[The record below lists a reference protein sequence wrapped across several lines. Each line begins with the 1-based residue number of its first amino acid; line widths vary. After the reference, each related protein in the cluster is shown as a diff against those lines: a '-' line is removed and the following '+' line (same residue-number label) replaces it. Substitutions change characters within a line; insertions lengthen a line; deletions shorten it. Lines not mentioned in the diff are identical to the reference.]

1 MVDKKQI
8 KIELEAKVKKYQTGM
23 KQAQKEL
30 DKLKKKTDEAAA
42 SGQRFRITTAGI
54 RRSLGAMRN
63 NLLLVSFAFGTTGA
77 MLGKLIKAYGEQEL
91 AEKKLQAA
99 LGFTSDALLT
109 QASALQKQTSFGDEA
124 IIGVQALIG
133 AFTKDEKQIAQLTET
148 TLDLAAAKGMDL
160 TAAADLVAKS
170 FGSSTNALSRY
181 GIETTGVAG
190 STDRLNQIVNN
201 TAKLFGG
208 QAKAQTDTMT
218 GSLEQ
223 MKNAVGD
230 AQESMGKIMAPTV
243 KKISKHFTDAA
254 NSVSLFFQEL
264 SETSLETTLRQ
275 LKEMG
280 VEGEKLAKLQG
291 MVNLTRDT
299 EILLSIDKE
308 IEKAKSRGLLL
319 TKNQR
324 NEVSSIL
331 KTEDKLNKVQKGAFG
346 MYSKTAAV
354 VSFIS
359 DKLGRTEGA
368 TKKLLELNGQ
378 VLRVKNAE
386 KLTSKEIEK
395 AQKGVMSRIDKALG
409 KGRKITANNQER
421 IESLNKEFSFLNDIL
436 ILVKKREAA
445 EKRIAERGQKVPEK
459 KKETEEEKQTRL
471 TTEAFK
477 EFVEQ
482 QEKKLKN
489 YQQEQDFIIRLQ
501 TENKKLAADLGLL
514 TDAQIA
520 KNEADDKAD
529 KLRDKEEKKTADRLA
544 KQKAEIDTIE
554 EFTAMMAEK
563 HIAYGLEQ
571 QLLGE
576 WIENNKALADTMGIM
591 TDAQRIAKEADEEK
605 QRQDEATIDTQ
616 VEFNEMMKEKHEL
629 YDQEQEFLATWIKNN
644 EDLAE
649 SLGIVTDATKK
660 QQEVDEKASKARKKI
675 VQRIS
680 KDSAEIGRLAV
691 TDADA
696 AKEAAI
702 SKITAYA
709 MSAAAK
715 QMEKLIAMVPP
726 PFNVPV
732 AIAGGLLVGAAVG
745 GLSDKLRAA
754 EHGMN
759 EVVDEPTLILA
770 GEAGAEHV
778 NITPLFGGDTGGGRG
793 GGGGITVNVSG
804 NVLTSDFVE
813 GELADNIRGAVRRG
827 TDFGIG

>member
-1 MVDKKQI
+1 
-8 KIELEAKVKKYQTGM
+8 
-23 KQAQKEL
+23 
-30 DKLKKKTDEAAA
+30 
-42 SGQRFRITTAGI
+42 
-54 RRSLGAMRN
+54 
-63 NLLLVSFAFGTTGA
+63 
-77 MLGKLIKAYGEQEL
+77 
-91 AEKKLQAA
+91 
-99 LGFTSDALLT
+99 
-109 QASALQKQTSFGDEA
+109 
-124 IIGVQALIG
+124 
-133 AFTKDEKQIAQLTET
+133 
-148 TLDLAAAKGMDL
+148 
-160 TAAADLVAKS
+160 
-170 FGSSTNALSRY
+170 
-181 GIETTGVAG
+181 
-190 STDRLNQIVNN
+190 
-201 TAKLFGG
+201 
-208 QAKAQTDTMT
+208 
-218 GSLEQ
+218 
-223 MKNAVGD
+223 
-230 AQESMGKIMAPTV
+230 
-243 KKISKHFTDAA
+243 
-254 NSVSLFFQEL
+254 
-264 SETSLETTLRQ
+264 
-275 LKEMG
+275 MG

-501 TENKKLAADLGLL
+501 TENKKLAADFGLL

-605 QRQDEATIDTQ
+605 QRQ
-616 VEFNEMMKEKHEL
+616 
-629 YDQEQEFLATWIKNN
+629 QEVLATWIKNN
-644 EDLAE
+644 EYLAE

-813 GELADNIRGAVRRG
+813 GELADNIREAVRRG